1 MASGRILI
9 VEDRDSLRRML
20 ERALREE
27 GYEVEAAA
35 DGGAGIRLVAER
47 PFDFVLT
54 DLKLPDV
61 SGLEV
66 LAAAREA
73 QPRVPVVVLTGYGT
87 VGTAVEA
94 MKLGAYDF
102 LEKPLEIDDLARLI
116 ERALGDRNDSAVFHV
131 PGAPAIV
138 GRHPLLRAAIR
149 LLQRVAPTESTV
161 LLTGES
167 GTGKELFA
175 RALHALSARQGGP
188 CVALNC
194 AAIPESLLENELF
207 GHEKGAFTG
216 ADRRQ
221 PGRFEAAEGGTLF
234 LDEIGELPLGVQ
246 GKVLR
251 ALEER
256 TYERVGGGRT
266 LKADVRLIAATNRDL
281 EAMVAEGEFRADLFF
296 RLNVFPIE
304 LAPLRERA
312 SDVPLLAR
320 HLLGEIARRHRVE
333 PPRLAE
339 DAAELLAGQPW
350 PGNVRELANVLERA
364 VILAE
369 GPSLRAA
376 DLKPLVRPLSGAG
389 ERDRLKDPLT
399 RADGDK
405 KQAAESLGMSYRVLL
420 RKIKEHDLEGVPR
433 YRE

>member
-1 MASGRILI
+1 MATGRILI

-20 ERALREE
+20 ERALGQE
-27 GYEVEAAA
+27 GYQVAAAA
-35 DGGAGIRLVAER
+35 DGRAGIRLLGEQS
-47 PFDFVLT
+47 FDFVLT

-66 LAAAREA
+66 LEASRAA
-73 QPRVPVVVLTGYGT
+73 QPRVPVVVLTGFGT
-87 VGTAVEA
+87 VGAAVEA

-102 LEKPLEIDDLARLI
+102 LEKPLEIDDLSQLI
-116 ERALGDRNDSAVFHV
+116 ERAIGEPGEAVVFRV
-131 PGAPAIV
+131 PGVPPILGA
-138 GRHPLLRAAIR
+138 HPRLRAAIR
-149 LLQRVAPTESTV
+149 LLQRVGPTESTV

-175 RALHALSARQGGP
+175 QAVHALSPRRGGP

-194 AAIPESLLENELF
+194 AAIPEPLIENELF

-221 PGRFEAAEGGTLF
+221 PGRFELAQGGTLL

-251 ALEER
+251 VLEER
-256 TYERVGGGRT
+256 TFERVGGGRT
-266 LKADVRLIAATNRDL
+266 MRADVRLVAATNRDL
-281 EAMVAEGEFRADLFF
+281 SAMVEAGEFRADLFF

-304 LAPLRERA
+304 LPPLRERA
-312 SDVPLLAR
+312 TDIPVLAR
-320 HLLGEIARRHRVE
+320 HLLEEIARRHHVE
-333 PPRLAE
+333 PPRLE
-339 DAAELLAGQPW
+339 EAAADLLAGETW

-364 VILAE
+364 VILSETPAI
-369 GPSLRAA
+369 RAS
-376 DLKPLVRPLSGAG
+376 DLRPLLRPLAGSG
-389 ERDRLKDPLT
+389 ERDKLRQALIE
-399 RADGDK
+399 ADGDK
-405 KQAAESLGMSYRVLL
+405 HRAAGLLGISYRVLL
-420 RKIKEHDLEGVPR
+420 RKVKEHDLEGVPR

>member
-1 MASGRILI
+1 MRGRLLI

-20 ERALREE
+20 ERALGQE
-27 GYEVEAAA
+27 GYDVASAA
-35 DGGAGIRLVAER
+35 DGRAGIRLLGER
-47 PFDFVLT
+47 AFDFVLT

-66 LAAAREA
+66 LEASRTA

-102 LEKPLEIDDLARLI
+102 LEKPLEIDDLSRLI
-116 ERALGDRNDSAVFHV
+116 EEAIGERGEAAVFRV
-131 PGAPAIV
+131 PGAPPIIGA
-138 GRHPLLRAAIR
+138 HPRLRAAIR
-149 LLQRVAPTESTV
+149 LLQRVGPTESTV

-175 RALHALSARQGGP
+175 QALHALSPRRGGP
-188 CVALNC
+188 YVALNC
-194 AAIPESLLENELF
+194 AAIPETLIENELF

-221 PGRFEAAEGGTLF
+221 PGRFELAQGGTLL
-234 LDEIGELPLGVQ
+234 LDEIGELPLAVQ

-251 ALEER
+251 VLEER
-256 TYERVGGGRT
+256 TFERVGGGRT
-266 LKADVRLIAATNRDL
+266 MRADVRLIAATNRDL
-281 EAMVAEGEFRADLFF
+281 EGMVVAGELRSDLFF

-304 LAPLRERA
+304 LPPLRERA

-320 HLLGEIARRHRVE
+320 HLLEEIARRHHAE
-333 PPRLAE
+333 PPRLE
-339 DAAELLAGQPW
+339 DAAAGLLAGEPW

-364 VILAE
+364 VILSE
-369 GPSLRAA
+369 GPTLRASE
-376 DLKPLVRPLSGAG
+376 LRPLLRPLTGSG
-389 ERDRLKDPLT
+389 ERDRVKQALT
-399 RADGDK
+399 AADGDK
-405 KQAAESLGMSYRVLL
+405 HRAAEILGMSYRSLL
-420 RKIKEHDLEGVPR
+420 RKVKEHDLEGVPR